1 MKTVKVLAAI
11 VIAIGFSSISYGQK
25 AMEGSRI
32 SPMQVGSTTLSMG
45 VGVGSQYKNGD
56 YNNPFGTKV
65 ALEFGLWQ
73 AGPGVI
79 TLGPEAGGSFSNY
92 YNDHK
97 YRTIVIAARSA
108 WHYGWNVPNLD
119 TYAGLSAGI
128 GFHHVDLKDGES
140 YNETFG
146 VFGAF
151 IGASYFVTPSFGFN
165 VEAGHDITNFQ
176 GGIVFKLN

>member
-32 SPMQVGSTTLSMG
+32 SPMQVGSATLSMG
-45 VGVGSQYKNGD
+45 VGVGSQYKNGE

-65 ALEFGLWQ
+65 ALEFGMWQ

-79 TLGPEAGGSFSNY
+79 TLGPEFGGSFS
-92 YNDHK
+92 DHT
-97 YRTIVIAARSA
+97 RTVIIAARSA

-119 TYAGLSAGI
+119 TYAGLSAGL
-128 GFHHVDLKDGES
+128 GFHHVELKDDDEH
-140 YNETFG
+140 NETIG
-146 VFGAF
+146 VFGGF
-151 IGASYFVTPSFGFN
+151 IGASYFVTPNFGFN

-176 GGIVFKLN
+176 GGIIFKLR